1 MTKQEEADVLHWL
14 ENNPEM
20 KEAAKADYD
29 KALLTET
36 RKIVNK
42 NLHLGVMIFDN
53 LIGGPNAQRHNRT
66 YINLEAYSKHRWV
79 PWGQMK
85 SFIEDEEIWGLCSN
99 ADFWDII
106 VGTRHKDLKFDS
118 FMI

>member
-1 MTKQEEADVLHWL
+1 MEHNMTKQEEADVLKWL

-20 KEAAKADYD
+20 KEAAKAEYD
-29 KALLTET
+29 KALLKET
-36 RKIVNK
+36 RRIAS
-42 NLHLGVMIFDN
+42 MIFDN

-66 YINLEAYSKHRWV
+66 YLNLEVFSKHRWV
-79 PWGQMK
+79 PWAKMK

-106 VGTRHKDLKFDS
+106 VGARHK
-118 FMI
+118 